1 MNDCLFCKIANKEIP
16 AKIVYEDA
24 DLLVFNDINPKRPIH
39 WLIIPKVHVTSLND
53 LNDTEL
59 AGKLLTVIPKL
70 AKKHNIAENGYRVV
84 VNTRNHGGQ
93 EVDHLH
99 LHVLGGAPA
108 GPLVQNNQ

>member
-16 AKIVYEDA
+16 AKIIYEDN

-39 WLIIPKVHVTSLND
+39 WLIIPKVHITSLND
-53 LNDTEL
+53 LDDAEL

-70 AKKHNIAENGYRVV
+70 AKKHGIAENGYRVV
-84 VNTRNHGGQ
+84 INTRSHGGQ

-99 LHVLGGAPA
+99 LHVLGGAPS
-108 GPLVQNNQ
+108 GPMVQ